1 MQVLVRKRQ
10 VCAQTFTPE
19 LQIFTQ
25 HLRLSSHVQAAGQ
38 QKKPAAAAAAAALRL
53 THTHLTPH
61 LTHHFDCELLAW
73 IGDDDESPHP
83 PSLAPPP
90 PPTAASI
97 SLYRLP
103 PTCAHTSPPPQAP
116 PPPQQQAPIVVEE
129 LPATSSYIMEN
140 GIPPGSILVNPHTG
154 G

>member
-1 MQVLVRKRQ
+1 MRKRK
-10 VCAQTFTPE
+10 VCAQTFTPD

-38 QKKPAAAAAAAALRL
+38 QKKPAAAAAAAAALRL
-53 THTHLTPH
+53 TDKHTS
-61 LTHHFDCELLAW
+61 HHISHTTVTVNCLPGSVMTTSALRL
-73 IGDDDESPHP
+73 SP
-83 PSLAPPP
+83 LPP

-103 PTCAHTSPPPQAP
+103 PTCAHPSPPPPAP
-116 PPPQQQAPIVVEE
+116 PPPPQQAPIVVEE